1 MYPEFSYTEENLL
14 SFTVLGGMKHYL
26 MERLEYER
34 NEYDEMILV
43 NRQTFIESMPLEAKP
58 IKRRAV
64 DVNQLALSL

>member
-1 MYPEFSYTEENLL
+1 MYPEYSYTEENLL

-43 NRQTFIESMPLEAKP
+43 NRITFIESMPMESKP